1 MPEHNIVL
9 MVDEDKE
16 FASIVEMKLKSKGF
30 DVRLAYEPETGSRM
44 IQELKPALVLLDI
57 NLPGTNGID
66 FLAELKKHAALK
78 DIKVAFFSSLV
89 NPWTN
94 FIDVREAAKELGA
107 VSFIDKAIDLDRL
120 ADEVK
125 EIIETSNIK
134 EKRM

>member
-1 MPEHNIVL
+1 MSEHNIVL

-30 DVRLAYEPETGSRM
+30 DVRLAYEPAIGSRM
-44 IQELKPALVLLDI
+44 IEELRPALVLLDI

-66 FLAELKKHAALK
+66 FLAELRKHVDLK

-94 FIDVREAAKELGA
+94 FVDVREAAKELGA
-107 VSFIDKAIDLDRL
+107 VSFIDKAIDLDSL
-120 ADEVK
+120 AQEVR
-125 EIIETSNIK
+125 EIIEEPNTDK
-134 EKRM
+134 ERI